1 MVDLNE
7 YVIVYD
13 YNGDRRI
20 YSGRSGKKENGRLWV
35 SEYPDA
41 ETYATEDLALK
52 KFILLEARAELR
64 ANEAALVH
72 RYGYENERVVCW
84 SRDPAGK

>member
-1 MVDLNE
+1 VANLDE

-13 YNGDRRI
+13 YNGDRRFF
-20 YSGRSGKKENGRLWV
+20 SGRLGKKENGRSWV

-41 ETYATEDLALK
+41 ETYANEETALVA
-52 KFILLEARAELR
+52 FQRVEARAELR

-72 RYGYENERVVCW
+72 RYGFEDERVVRW
-84 SRDPAGK
+84 SQGS